1 MIFTSFRCD
10 ILFKLTLQAARGRA
24 ARGRVR
30 GKSKRC
36 HVPVPW
42 QGGDLVLRGFAPNR
56 FVSGFSFLD

>member
-10 ILFKLTLQAARGRA
+10 ILFKLTLQAARGR
-24 ARGRVR
+24 VR

-42 QGGDLVLRGFAPNR
+42 QGGLEVVHYIYGLAGGGN
-56 FVSGFSFLD
+56 G